1 MLLVPFASIKRNWG
15 AVGDVD
21 EIEESHCAPNT
32 CITSFIFLAFGSQ
45 I

>member
-15 AVGDVD
+15 AVGDGN
-21 EIEESHCAPNT
+21 EIEEVVASQTQHHP
-32 CITSFIFLAFGSQ
+32 FIFPAFGFQ